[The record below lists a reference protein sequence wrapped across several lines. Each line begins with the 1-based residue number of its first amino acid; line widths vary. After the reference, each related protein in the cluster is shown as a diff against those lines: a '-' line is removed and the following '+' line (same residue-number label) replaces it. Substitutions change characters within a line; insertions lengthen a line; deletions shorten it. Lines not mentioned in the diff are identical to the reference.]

1 MKKSIKKFFTK
12 IVKDIVADHH
22 QHLYTTWSYCHEDT
36 GTFYLKM
43 ETAVRPCVGDVI
55 TWYKSD
61 LYPDAAEDAERYKFK
76 ISRIELDV
84 NGWTGT
90 AYGKLI

>member
-1 MKKSIKKFFTK
+1 MRRSIEKFFSK
-12 IVKDIVADHH
+12 IVKNIVADHH

-36 GTFYLKM
+36 GTFYLEK

-55 TWYKSD
+55 TWYLSD
-61 LYPDAAEDAERYKFK
+61 MYPNATEDKEQHRLK

-84 NGWTGT
+84 DGWTGT

>member
-1 MKKSIKKFFTK
+1 MKRSIEKFFSN
-12 IVKDIVADHH
+12 IVKNIVADYH
-22 QHLYTTWSYCHEDT
+22 QHLYTNWSYCHEDT
-36 GTFYLKM
+36 GTFYLKK

-61 LYPDAAEDAERYKFK
+61 MYPDAIADTEKYKFK

-84 NGWTGT
+84 DGWSGT